1 VSKKVAVE
9 VDGRELTLSNLDKV
23 LYPAV
28 GFSKGEVVDYYTRIA
43 PALLPHLAGRPLTM
57 KRYPDGVEGK
67 FFFEKRAPT
76 HTPDWV
82 DTVRMPSSD
91 GPIDHVCVG
100 GLATLVWVANL
111 ASLELH
117 TSLARGPDV
126 RTPTMVAFDL
136 DPGEGAAL
144 PECITVALK
153 LRAVLGNLGL
163 EAFPKVSG
171 GKGLQV
177 YVPLNADG
185 VTYEQ
190 TSGFARALA
199 QAFEA
204 DEPGLVTSNMRK
216 DLRRGKVLIDWS
228 QNSFT
233 KTTVCVYSLRARE
246 RPTVSAPLRWEEV
259 EAADDS
265 GDVAPLRIES
275 AEALARVERE
285 GDLFAPVLELQQE
298 LPAG

>member
-1 VSKKVAVE
+1 VSKRVAVE
-9 VDGRELTLSNLDKV
+9 VDGRELDLSNLDKV
-23 LYPAV
+23 LYPAA
-28 GFSKGEVVDYYTRIA
+28 GFAKGEVIDYYTRVA
-43 PALLPHLAGRPLTM
+43 PALLPHLDGRPLTM
-57 KRYPDGVEGK
+57 KRYPNGVEGK

-76 HTPDWV
+76 HKPDWV
-82 DTVRMPSSD
+82 QTVRMPSSD

-100 GLATLVWVANL
+100 ELATLVWVANL

-126 RTPTMVAFDL
+126 RCPTMMAFDL
-136 DPGEGAAL
+136 DPGEGAGL

-153 LRAVLGNLGL
+153 LRAVLGDLGL

-177 YVPLNADG
+177 YVPLNVEG
-185 VTYEQ
+185 MTYER
-190 TSGFARALA
+190 TSGFARTLA
-199 QAFEA
+199 QAFET
-204 DEPGLVTSNMRK
+204 DEPALVTSNMRK

-246 RPTVSAPLRWEEV
+246 LPTVSAPLRWDEV
-259 EAADDS
+259 EGAAS
-265 GDVAPLRIES
+265 TGDVEPLRIDS

-285 GDLFAPVLELQQE
+285 GDLFAPVLELEQE
-298 LPAG
+298 LPG